1 MNDEPLPREG
11 WTFLRWAIF
20 AAIIFAAQLAAFFL
34 LGRTQSVV
42 RINSQPAPALIVQQP
57 SQEVLD
63 LENPTLFALANQ
75 RGFSGKAWLQVAPMK
90 YERSDWSE
98 PERWLELPAG
108 ELGSVLRQ
116 LIETN
121 GSLSFVA
128 QKVEPR
134 NSFPRF
140 HVFDATNKI
149 STFHINGALAKRSLL
164 SRSDLPSWQRPE
176 LLTNSVVEVTVNA
189 PGFVNTA
196 TLLASSGDKKADDL
210 AISLSKSARF
220 EPVPLSQRKV
230 DSPTIFSGQIIFE
243 WQTTLSIETN
253 SSTSLP

>member
-20 AAIIFAAQLAAFFL
+20 AAIIFAAQLAVFLL
-34 LGRTQSVV
+34 LGRTATVAKTNFRS
-42 RINSQPAPALIVQQP
+42 APALIVQQP

-63 LENPTLFALANQ
+63 LENPTLFALANP

-98 PERWLELPAG
+98 PERWLELSTD
-108 ELGSVLRQ
+108 ELGSALRQ

-121 GSLSFVA
+121 GSLSFLA

-134 NSFPRF
+134 NALPRF
-140 HVFDATNKI
+140 HVFDFTNEI
-149 STFHINGALAKRSLL
+149 STFHINGALSQRNLL
-164 SRSDLPSWQRPE
+164 NPFDLPSWQRPE

-210 AISLSKSARF
+210 AISLSKRARF
-220 EPVPLSQRKV
+220 EPFPLSKRKI
-230 DSPTIFSGQIIFE
+230 DPLNILSGQIIFE
-243 WQTTLSIETN
+243 WQTMLSVETN